1 MKKALGLKSLGLLS
15 KKSLGSGGSRSRLGN
30 PKRVMTVGEL
40 MRIQMGICDAMDS
53 RVRRALLRIS
63 AAQVGRRIESVVVP
77 LEKLKSS
84 DFTDQQEYDA
94 CKMK

>member
-1 MKKALGLKSLGLLS
+1 MKKALGLKSLGLGS
-15 KKSLGSGGSRSRLGN
+15 KKSPGSSSGPGK

-40 MRIQMGICDAMDS
+40 MRIQMGISNAIDS

-63 AAQVGRRIESVVVP
+63 AAQVGRRIELVVVP
-77 LEKLKSS
+77 LEQLKSS
-84 DFTDQQEYDA
+84 DFADQQEYDV